1 MFAISIALE
10 VTACKYLYTMSQEPT
25 QIRKIII
32 ETYAD
37 YSEALAALDEQIEVA
52 TMLSEN
58 IAELADAIQTYEV
71 INNITSEEVT

>member
-1 MFAISIALE
+1 
-10 VTACKYLYTMSQEPT
+10 MSQEPT

-32 ETYAD
+32 ETYTD

-71 INNITSEEVT
+71 ANNITSEEAT

>member
-1 MFAISIALE
+1 
-10 VTACKYLYTMSQEPT
+10 MSQEPT

-32 ETYAD
+32 ETYTD
-37 YSEALAALDEQIEVA
+37 YLAALDEQIEVA

-71 INNITSEEVT
+71 ANNITSEEAT